1 METIPPIE
9 ATITQIEVAWEL
21 KRAGHSAQEIA
32 DQLGKDRATNYR
44 WLKGLRMRGLRGY
57 QATFRQAKHGA
68 SNVRVFG
75 SVARGEATP
84 ESDVDLLV
92 TFPAQVGLY
101 ELVGLSQE
109 LEALL
114 GRSVSVVPAPITGD
128 ERFKLAVLADAVPL

>member
-1 METIPPIE
+1 M
-9 ATITQIEVAWEL
+9 
-21 KRAGHSAQEIA
+21 
-32 DQLGKDRATNYR
+32 
-44 WLKGLRMRGLRGY
+44 
-57 QATFRQAKHGA
+57 
-68 SNVRVFG
+68 
-75 SVARGEATP
+75 
-84 ESDVDLLV
+84 DLLV